1 MGLLLRMFALLS
13 SGVSVSRRSA
23 ICVASLAVGSLTGNL
38 LADQPPKKIDIGNL
52 PAEIVGEVVIPIPQE
67 IFSSLDKL
75 GHQNWKSHLMRKEA
89 STDPNRSRTALVF
102 GLVIAEGFIAV
113 QAEDKDEVKRVGR
126 EVLMLA
132 EKLSVGDAVKGHAGA
147 IVDGANLGDWV
158 SVRRELDRTRQT
170 VINEMETNRDEA
182 LSDMVSLGGWLG
194 GTRVLSGVLAEHY
207 DPEASEL
214 IHQPDLVRRIQSRYL
229 KLPQRSR
236 SGSLFASVEKVL
248 ETLTKVMKTDGEG
261 KVPNESVQQI
271 YELTSDLAAQV
282 FGK

>member
-1 MGLLLRMFALLS
+1 
-13 SGVSVSRRSA
+13 
-23 ICVASLAVGSLTGNL
+23 
-38 LADQPPKKIDIGNL
+38 
-52 PAEIVGEVVIPIPQE
+52 
-67 IFSSLDKL
+67 
-75 GHQNWKSHLMRKEA
+75 
-89 STDPNRSRTALVF
+89 
-102 GLVIAEGFIAV
+102 
-113 QAEDKDEVKRVGR
+113 
-126 EVLMLA
+126 
-132 EKLSVGDAVKGHAGA
+132 
-147 IVDGANLGDWV
+147 
-158 SVRRELDRTRQT
+158 
-170 VINEMETNRDEA
+170 
-182 LSDMVSLGGWLG
+182 MVSLGGWLG

-214 IHQPDLVRRIQSRYL
+214 LHQPDLVRRIQSRYL

>member
-1 MGLLLRMFALLS
+1 
-13 SGVSVSRRSA
+13 
-23 ICVASLAVGSLTGNL
+23 
-38 LADQPPKKIDIGNL
+38 
-52 PAEIVGEVVIPIPQE
+52 
-67 IFSSLDKL
+67 
-75 GHQNWKSHLMRKEA
+75 
-89 STDPNRSRTALVF
+89 
-102 GLVIAEGFIAV
+102 
-113 QAEDKDEVKRVGR
+113 
-126 EVLMLA
+126 MLA

-214 IHQPDLVRRIQSRYL
+214 LHQPDLVRRIQSRYL